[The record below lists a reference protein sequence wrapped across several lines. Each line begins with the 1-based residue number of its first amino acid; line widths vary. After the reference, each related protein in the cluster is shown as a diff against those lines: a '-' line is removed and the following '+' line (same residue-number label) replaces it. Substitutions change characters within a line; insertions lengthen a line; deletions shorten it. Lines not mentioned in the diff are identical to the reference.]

1 MAMVRKQVYLPA
13 ALDRTLKAAA
23 KKQGVSEAAIIR
35 ERLAHRCSQDDGTI
49 DAAARKQF
57 IAMLRRVRREAMKH
71 PGTGWKF
78 NRDEAYEERLERQM
92 PR

>member
-1 MAMVRKQVYLPA
+1 M
-13 ALDRTLKAAA
+13 
-23 KKQGVSEAAIIR
+23 SEAAVIR
-35 ERLAHRCSQDDGTI
+35 ERLEHACPQDNSTS
-49 DAAARKQF
+49 DAAAKRQF
-57 IAMLRRVRREAMKH
+57 IAMLKRVRREALKH